1 MLRGPAEFSR
11 LGTLF
16 VFGCLRPILPIVILI
31 SDCLGVLMSR
41 LVVPVLAV
49 GLVLAACGRPPQQ
62 QMPPAAVGFITVA
75 ERPVALTVELPGRTN
90 PYAVSEIRPQ
100 VSGIIQKR
108 LFTEGSTVKQGQA
121 LYQIDPAP
129 YRATYDNALA
139 TLASTKAKAE
149 RFARLLTE
157 HAIAPQDADDARAA
171 YLQAK
176 ANVDSARINLNYTRI
191 VSPITGRI
199 GASTVTEGAL
209 VTAQQ
214 ATALTTV
221 STLDPIY
228 VDVDQSSAELVA
240 LKRAVQAGNVN
251 SDGKLTA
258 PVSLKLDDGS
268 PYPLSGKLQ
277 FTDVT
282 VDPATGAVQLRAL
295 FPNPETLLLPGLYV
309 RATINQGVDPHGIL
323 VPQNAVGHNQ
333 KGEPTALVIDQK
345 NFARLRLL
353 KTGRAIGNQW
363 QVLEGLKAGDRLITE
378 GLAKV
383 APDMPVNPQPAGQAA
398 KQASAAR

>member
-1 MLRGPAEFSR
+1 
-11 LGTLF
+11 
-16 VFGCLRPILPIVILI
+16 
-31 SDCLGVLMSR
+31 
-41 LVVPVLAV
+41 
-49 GLVLAACGRPPQQ
+49 
-62 QMPPAAVGFITVA
+62 
-75 ERPVALTVELPGRTN
+75 
-90 PYAVSEIRPQ
+90 
-100 VSGIIQKR
+100 
-108 LFTEGSTVKQGQA
+108 
-121 LYQIDPAP
+121 
-129 YRATYDNALA
+129 
-139 TLASTKAKAE
+139 
-149 RFARLLTE
+149 
-157 HAIAPQDADDARAA
+157 
-171 YLQAK
+171 
-176 ANVDSARINLNYTRI
+176 LNYTRI

-240 LKRAVQAGNVN
+240 LKRRVQAGNVN

-282 VDPATGAVQLRAL
+282 VDPSTGAVQLRAI

-353 KTGRAIGNQW
+353 KTGRAVDGNW
-363 QVLEGLKAGDRLITE
+363 QVLEGLKPGDRLITE

-383 APDMPVNPQPAGQAA
+383 APDMPVNPQPAGQAP
-398 KQASAAR
+398 KQAAAAR